1 MEALPAAGGLL
12 AERVSA
18 MVASEIRGLFAV
30 AARPEVVS
38 LAGGMPAPQALPTQ
52 LLSALI
58 GKTLADHGTQA
69 LQYGPGQG
77 EPWLREQICDV
88 MGVEGVTADPDD
100 VVVTVGSQQALDL
113 VAKLIIDPGDVV
125 LVESPAYVGALTT
138 FASYQANVVHVPG
151 DDDGM
156 RPDALAAIL
165 AEQAAAGRRVKL
177 LYTVPTFGNPSGS
190 TLSGPRRDDVAELAR
205 RAGVLMVEDN
215 PYGLLRL
222 EGEHLA
228 PIRARHP
235 DVLYLGSFS
244 KILSPGLRV
253 GWALAPPALRDQLV
267 RAAESALLCHSAL
280 SQLTVA
286 RYLSE
291 EPWLDHVK
299 AVRELYWDRRAA
311 MLSAMAAEL
320 PDGCRFTAP
329 HGGFFIWL
337 GLPPGTDAKRMISRA
352 IDAGVAYVP
361 GTGFYADGSGRDHL
375 RLSFSFPEPAEIT
388 EGVRRLADVIGRE
401 ARGPVTHP

>member
-12 AERVSA
+12 AERASA

-58 GKTLADHGTQA
+58 GKVLADHGSQA

-77 EPWLREQICDV
+77 EPRLREQIRDV
-88 MGVEGVTADPDD
+88 MGVEGITADPDD

-156 RPDALAAIL
+156 RPDALAGIL

-177 LYTVPTFGNPSGS
+177 LYTVPTFGTRRVARSAARAGTTWPSWPAAPGCS
-190 TLSGPRRDDVAELAR
+190 WWRTTRTACSGWRANTSRRSAPGTRMCSISGRSPRSCRRDCASAGRSPRPRCEISWSAR
-205 RAGVLMVEDN
+205 PSRRCCAT
-215 PYGLLRL
+215 PR
-222 EGEHLA
+222 
-228 PIRARHP
+228 
-235 DVLYLGSFS
+235 
-244 KILSPGLRV
+244 
-253 GWALAPPALRDQLV
+253 
-267 RAAESALLCHSAL
+267 SAS
-280 SQLTVA
+280 
-286 RYLSE
+286 
-291 EPWLDHVK
+291 
-299 AVRELYWDRRAA
+299 
-311 MLSAMAAEL
+311 
-320 PDGCRFTAP
+320 
-329 HGGFFIWL
+329 
-337 GLPPGTDAKRMISRA
+337 
-352 IDAGVAYVP
+352 
-361 GTGFYADGSGRDHL
+361 
-375 RLSFSFPEPAEIT
+375 
-388 EGVRRLADVIGRE
+388 
-401 ARGPVTHP
+401 